1 LRTQTRY
8 DFFGPG
14 GVLEFGMRY
23 KDTTAR
29 AWLARRLI
37 AACAPVFALCVTTQ
51 SILAQDASNEQERL
65 HAQMV
70 REPTNYQVT
79 FAYVKVATD
88 RGDYEAAIAALERL
102 LYYNPNLAH
111 VKYELGTLYFK
122 LRSFDMAKR
131 YFKEALATPGL
142 APVTRSRIESY
153 LPDTERQTQQ
163 SRFAGFA
170 QTGVRYQS
178 NANFAPSNG
187 LVSASGQQ
195 LGLPAT
201 NTKRSDSNWFGLV
214 GLSHDYDLNDTL
226 GSSFETRFTGYL
238 TQQFVLDD
246 LNVGLVDGSFGWRIP
261 FTSNWFPGA
270 SVKPYVTGGNI
281 WVGGSQYLASGGA
294 GVVFAL
300 PVNARLS
307 FEPAF
312 EWRHVDVSI
321 NTPVVNPAVSAA
333 RLNEFSSGDWYTG
346 GMSVKYLIFE
356 TVKLSA
362 RGYYR
367 RGEGEVDF
375 QNFDQWVG
383 EAALS
388 FLVPP
393 PFRWMPRYW
402 TLSPFG
408 RYVETEFDAANPSI
422 DPNTT
427 RINKTWT
434 AGVILDTPITSWL
447 GVKTTFQYDRTTST
461 LPNFRM
467 ENYSVLSGPAAR
479 F

>member
-1 LRTQTRY
+1 MPYRK
-8 DFFGPG
+8 F
-14 GVLEFGMRY
+14 M
-23 KDTTAR
+23 AR
-29 AWLARRLI
+29 AGLARGLF
-37 AACAPVFALCVTTQ
+37 AACAPVVALFVAVQ
-51 SILAQDASNEQERL
+51 PVAAQDASDEQERL
-65 HAQMV
+65 HAQML

-131 YFKEALATPGL
+131 YFKDALVTPGL
-142 APVTRSRIESY
+142 DPVTRSRIEGY
-153 LPDTERQTQQ
+153 LPDAERQTQQ

-187 LVSASGQQ
+187 LVNVSGQQ
-195 LGLPAT
+195 LGLPTAF
-201 NTKRSDSNWFGLV
+201 TKRSDSNWFGMV
-214 GLSHDYDLNDTL
+214 GLSHDYDLNDAA

-238 TQQFVLDD
+238 TQQFTLHDLD
-246 LNVGLVDGSFGWRIP
+246 VGLIDGSFGWRIP

-294 GVVFAL
+294 GVVFTL
-300 PVNARLS
+300 PVNATLS
-307 FEPAF
+307 FEPGF

-321 NTPVVNPAVSAA
+321 NSPVATPGVSASQ
-333 RLNEFSSGDWYTG
+333 LNEFSTGNWYTG
-346 GMSVKYLIFE
+346 GLSVKYAIFE
-356 TVKLSA
+356 TVKLDA

-367 RGEGEVDF
+367 RGEAAADF

-393 PFRWMPRYW
+393 PFKWMPRYW

-408 RYVETEFDAANPSI
+408 RYVETDFDAPNPFLN
-422 DPNTT
+422 PTTT
-427 RINKTWT
+427 RTDKTWT
-434 AGVILDTPITSWL
+434 AGVIFDTPITKWFGL
-447 GVKTTFQYDRTTST
+447 KTTFQYDKTTST

-467 ENYSVLSGPAAR
+467 DNYSVLSGPTAR

>member
-1 LRTQTRY
+1 MPY
-8 DFFGPG
+8 
-14 GVLEFGMRY
+14 LEIA
-23 KDTTAR
+23 AR
-29 AWLARRLI
+29 AGLARCLI
-37 AACAPVFALCVTTQ
+37 AACAPVVALFVAVQ
-51 SILAQDASNEQERL
+51 PVLAQDASDEQERL
-65 HAQMV
+65 HAQML
-70 REPTNYQVT
+70 REPTNYPLT

-131 YFKEALATPGL
+131 YFKEALVTPGL
-142 APVTRSRIESY
+142 DPVTRSRIDGY
-153 LPDTERQTQQ
+153 LPDAERQTQQ

-187 LVSASGQQ
+187 LVSVSGQE

-201 NTKRSDSNWFGLV
+201 NTKRSDSNWFGMV
-214 GLSHDYDLNDTL
+214 GLSHDYDLNDAA
-226 GSSFETRFTGYL
+226 GSTFETRFTGYL
-238 TQQFVLDD
+238 TEQFVLDD
-246 LNVGLVDGSFGWRIP
+246 LNVGLIDGSFGWRIP

-294 GVVFAL
+294 GVVFTL

-307 FEPAF
+307 FEPGF

-321 NTPVVNPAVSAA
+321 NTPVATPGVSASQ
-333 RLNEFSSGDWYTG
+333 LNEFSSGNWYTG
-346 GMSVKYLIFE
+346 GMSVKYAIVE
-356 TVKLSA
+356 TVRLDA

-367 RGEGEVDF
+367 RGEAQADF

-388 FLVPP
+388 FLMPP
-393 PFRWMPRYW
+393 PFQWMPRHW

-408 RYVETEFDAANPSI
+408 RYVETEFDAANPFI
-422 DPNTT
+422 DPNTR
-427 RINKTWT
+427 RIDKTWT
-434 AGVILDTPITSWL
+434 AGVILDTPITNWF

-467 ENYSVLSGPAAR
+467 DNYSVLSGPTAR